1 MAIQQDPYEPDRW
14 WFAPLPYATGW
25 LLQTLEAFA
34 RLLIAFHGHLDL
46 RLIFIHGHLEQIPG
60 VSPYGASLPFPG
72 MAEVR
77 WWSASS

>member
-1 MAIQQDPYEPDRW
+1 
-14 WFAPLPYATGW
+14 
-25 LLQTLEAFA
+25 
-34 RLLIAFHGHLDL
+34 
-46 RLIFIHGHLEQIPG
+46 LIFIHGHLEQIPG